1 MSSIREV
8 AKHAGVSPA
17 TVSRAFGTPSLINE
31 HTKMRVF
38 ASARTLEYHPPRLS
52 GSSTKSGTQ
61 VRNRSELLLP
71 DTIGFQFFTLTENSF
86 DTLSANTFYAP
97 VLSGAQAEASEL
109 GINLLVHT
117 TSRHR
122 LFNESPRMV
131 REKSIGGM
139 LLVGVAD
146 REVLSAFSDHMQE
159 VVLVDNHHGNCR
171 FESVISDS
179 FGGAYAAT
187 RYLVGLGHR
196 KIGFFLGGL
205 PMGTFEYRK
214 NGFLSA
220 MFAAGVT
227 PNRAWVIG
235 ESENVELL
243 TAELRALLRSDDRP
257 TAIVAANDHNALM
270 VLRLCSEIGL
280 Q

>member
-1 MSSIREV
+1 
-8 AKHAGVSPA
+8 
-17 TVSRAFGTPSLINE
+17 
-31 HTKMRVF
+31 
-38 ASARTLEYHPPRLS
+38 
-52 GSSTKSGTQ
+52 
-61 VRNRSELLLP
+61 
-71 DTIGFQFFTLTENSF
+71 
-86 DTLSANTFYAP
+86 
-97 VLSGAQAEASEL
+97 
-109 GINLLVHT
+109 
-117 TSRHR
+117 
-122 LFNESPRMV
+122 
-131 REKSIGGM
+131 
-139 LLVGVAD
+139 
-146 REVLSAFSDHMQE
+146 MQE

-187 RYLVGLGHR
+187 RHLVGLGHR

-220 MFAAGVT
+220 MFSAGIM

-243 TAELRALLRSDDRP
+243 TAELRVLLRSDDRP

-280 Q
+280 QVPQDVSVVGFDDIEFASHVAPALTTVHVNKELMGRYAVRRLWERIVLRLRTNASGEEMLPPICHTLPVSLIVRESCGPSRRSST